1 MLSSQGSHKKH
12 NECNLRFTTMS
23 LVNLKIITDHSE
35 QVNTIQTHYLQYL
48 SDVATSEE
56 FYSEHNVKETTLS
69 IYTRKSYLTDIIIIY
84 IVVQMW

>member
-1 MLSSQGSHKKH
+1 
-12 NECNLRFTTMS
+12 MS